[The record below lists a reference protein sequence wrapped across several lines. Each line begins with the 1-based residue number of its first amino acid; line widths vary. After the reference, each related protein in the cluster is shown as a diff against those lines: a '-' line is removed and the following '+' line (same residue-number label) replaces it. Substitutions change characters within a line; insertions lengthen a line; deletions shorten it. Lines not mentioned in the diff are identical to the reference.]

1 MSEYFPESKSSGVRL
16 KLSFNYA
23 TESYLKM
30 QQVPIDQNV
39 PKTLI

>member
-1 MSEYFPESKSSGVRL
+1 MSEYFPESKSTGGRFTL
-16 KLSFNYA
+16 GFNYA

-39 PKTLI
+39 PKKLI